1 MKYCLLTCLFLAFS
15 PWQGLQRI
23 ALRNQYAQQAGIA
36 YGQKDYRQAAF
47 LYERVRQ
54 TEGNSVPTTSVQI
67 NLAHSYF
74 QLHDYSRASPI
85 YRSLMKSPNPRLQ
98 SMVATQLAAIEVEEG
113 NFTRALAYCKQ
124 AMTTDETNQAAR
136 YNYELLQK
144 YLLLHPEKRQL
155 PPPPPRTKSP
165 ERAQGGARKSDSEGS
180 SSAGKDGP
188 SKAGGSGGTNAGGTN
203 SESGPT
209 GENQRQERGDSPG
222 QNQGQSNTE
231 SSQPSSG
238 SGNQRSSQEAQASD
252 AQLQTRFD
260 RLKKLQLSP
269 EKARQLLDAMRQ
281 EEAQYLQQLPRKS
294 TGKRDKNLPDW

>member
-1 MKYCLLTCLFLAFS
+1 MKYWLLTLFLAFS

-23 ALRNQYAQQAGIA
+23 ALRNQYARQAGHA
-36 YGQKDYRQAAF
+36 YEQKDYRQAAY

-54 TEGNSVPTTSVQI
+54 AEGDALPTTSVQI

-74 QLHDYSRASPI
+74 KLHEFSRASPI
-85 YRSLMKSPNPRLQ
+85 YRALLKTPNPRLQ
-98 SMVATQLAAIEVEEG
+98 SMVATQLSVIEAEEG

-155 PPPPPRTKSP
+155 PPPPPKKQSSSNG
-165 ERAQGGARKSDSEGS
+165 QGGSRQENTSRPSSEGGENPTGANG
-180 SSAGKDGP
+180 AGQNNR
-188 SKAGGSGGTNAGGTN
+188 GGTNPEAGT
-203 SESGPT
+203 T
-209 GENQRQERGDSPG
+209 GENQNQDSGTSPG
-222 QNQGQSNTE
+222 QSRGQSDTGAPQDPNGTGNQK
-231 SSQPSSG
+231 SSQPG
-238 SGNQRSSQEAQASD
+238 QEGD